1 MFKVVP
7 DQLKVSQGWVRCG
20 HCTEIFDASLH
31 LQAAPV
37 LEKAPPA
44 PPPVPPQAAPVA
56 PAPPVK
62 AASDPFFSSSL
73 PPFPPIFVPSEGGGK
88 FSHSVAPFA
97 DSVRPPSLPE
107 FSSTAGRDSDFGD
120 FDPADWKKKLHS
132 ASTDESSELNLSLDE
147 FTQGNAGAMG
157 VEAHTAKTT
166 TSGPPELDFG
176 VRTDFDT
183 LETLPESGPDE
194 SEDVSFVRD
203 ARRKAFW
210 RKPLVRLVLFTF
222 SLLLA
227 ALLLL
232 QLVVQQRD
240 LLAAHEPGLKPLLQT
255 MCEQLRCELGPLRQI
270 DALVIDSSSFNK
282 LSDDSYRLSFSIK
295 NTASR
300 PVAMPSLEVTLTDT
314 QDQALV
320 RRVLAPAQFAAGSML
335 SAGADF
341 AGLVV
346 LQVTG
351 TTDVSA
357 TSVPAGPLRVA
368 GYRVLAFYP

>member
-1 MFKVVP
+1 MREP
-7 DQLKVSQGWVRCG
+7 SS
-20 HCTEIFDASLH
+20 ASG
-31 LQAAPV
+31 
-37 LEKAPPA
+37 
-44 PPPVPPQAAPVA
+44 
-56 PAPPVK
+56 
-62 AASDPFFSSSL
+62 SGSGYD
-73 PPFPPIFVPSEGGGK
+73 
-88 FSHSVAPFA
+88 
-97 DSVRPPSLPE
+97 
-107 FSSTAGRDSDFGD
+107 D
-120 FDPADWKKKLHS
+120 FDPAGWKKKLHS
-132 ASTDESSELNLSLDE
+132 ASTDESIELNLSLDE
-147 FTQGNAGAMG
+147 FTHGNAEAVHGGAQ
-157 VEAHTAKTT
+157 TAKTM
-166 TSGPPELDFG
+166 TSGPAELDSG

-194 SEDVSFVRD
+194 SGDVSFVRD

-232 QLVVQQRD
+232 QFVVQQRD
-240 LLAAHEPGLKPLLQT
+240 LLAAHEPGLKPLLQK
-255 MCEQLRCELGPLRQI
+255 MCEQLHCELGPLRQI

-320 RRVLAPAQFAAGSML
+320 RRVLVPAQFAAGSML

-346 LQVTG
+346 LQMTG
-351 TTDVSA
+351 ADVSA
-357 TSVPAGPLRVA
+357 AGAPAGPLRVA

>member
-37 LEKAPPA
+37 LDKAPPA
-44 PPPVPPQAAPVA
+44 PPQAAPVT
-56 PAPPVK
+56 PAPSAK

-73 PPFPPIFVPSEGGGK
+73 PPFPPIFVPSEGVEK
-88 FSHSVAPFA
+88 FSHAVAPFA
-97 DSVRPPSLPE
+97 DSVRPASLPE
-107 FSSTAGRDSDFGD
+107 FPSLAGKDSGHDD
-120 FDPADWKKKLHS
+120 FDPTDWKKKLHS
-132 ASTDESSELNLSLDE
+132 ASADESGELNLSLDE
-147 FTQGNAGAMG
+147 LTHGNAEAVGF
-157 VEAHTAKTT
+157 EAHTAKTT
-166 TSGPPELDFG
+166 TGGPPELDFG

-183 LETLPESGPDE
+183 LETLPESGPDG
-194 SEDVSFVRD
+194 SDDVSFVRD
-203 ARRKAFW
+203 AKRKAFW

-232 QLVVQQRD
+232 QVLVQQRD
-240 LLAAHEPGLKPLLQT
+240 LLAAHEPGLKPLLQK
-255 MCEQLRCELGPLRQI
+255 MCEQLHCELGPLRQI
-270 DALVIDSSSFNK
+270 DALLIDSSSFNK

-295 NTASR
+295 NTAGR

-357 TSVPAGPLRVA
+357 ASMPAGPLRVA
-368 GYRVLAFYP
+368 GYRLLAFYP